1 MKNRRTGFTL
11 IELLVVIAII
21 AILAAILFPVFAQA
35 REKARQISCVS
46 NARQMGLAV
55 AMYIQDYEA
64 LPIFSSYGIVIPKTR
79 WPDKIYPYV
88 RNEDIF
94 ACPSLAASPGMSAA
108 MRPWAHNPNHF
119 YGGYGYNYQYLGN
132 SRFPFTVSEAAVTA
146 PSETFVIA
154 DTAGVRRD
162 DNTSVAGAY
171 AIDPPLP
178 SARGSRPSGD
188 TQGYGEASNKSLTYP
203 KFGHLKRAGVGKNL
217 RTLREFRVESVDSF
231 ELGQEIGVDIFNPG
245 ESISVTATSKGK
257 GFAGG
262 VKRYHFKGQHMTH
275 GYMTH
280 RRPLA
285 SGATGPQRVFKG
297 TRRPGH
303 MGSETV
309 TQLGTEVVQVDA
321 ERNLLVV
328 SGSVPGANGS
338 LVVIKRSQR

>member
-1 MKNRRTGFTL
+1 MLPGILGTKVGMTHVFTEDGKML
-11 IELLVVIAII
+11 PVTVIQAG
-21 AILAAILFPVFAQA
+21 PVYVTQVKTS
-35 REKARQISCVS
+35 EKD
-46 NARQMGLAV
+46 GYTAV
-55 AMYIQDYEA
+55 Q
-64 LPIFSSYGIVIPKTR
+64 V
-79 WPDKIYPYV
+79 
-88 RNEDIF
+88 
-94 ACPSLAASPGMSAA
+94 
-108 MRPWAHNPNHF
+108 
-119 YGGYGYNYQYLGN
+119 
-132 SRFPFTVSEAAVTA
+132 
-146 PSETFVIA
+146 
-154 DTAGVRRD
+154 
-162 DNTSVAGAY
+162 
-171 AIDPPLP
+171 
-178 SARGSRPSGD
+178 
-188 TQGYGEASNKSLTYP
+188 GYGEASNKSLTYP

-217 RTLREFRVESVDSF
+217 RTLREFRVESADSF

-309 TQLGTEVVQVDA
+309 TQLGTEVVHVDA